1 MTGRGFAE
9 KNTPRIEK
17 KSQHGEDQAPCLTF
31 VKIEFLTFLE
41 THRNL
46 ENLRKVVFGGMRM
59 GEMKGILDAL
69 RAATEEERAE
79 FRSLLF
85 SHSGE
90 PLSVV
95 QEHDRIKAL
104 FDDVDE
110 KQVELADG
118 AIWEAARIR
127 HQLDEIN
134 ERVKVCGLI
143 KFHPDDPTRQ
153 KALPVSR
160 ELPKLRAGYANIIFK
175 LIHVFGANV
184 DEDEFGLE
192 DYE

>member
-1 MTGRGFAE
+1 
-9 KNTPRIEK
+9 
-17 KSQHGEDQAPCLTF
+17 
-31 VKIEFLTFLE
+31 
-41 THRNL
+41 
-46 ENLRKVVFGGMRM
+46 M

-79 FRSLLF
+79 FRRLLF

-104 FDDVDE
+104 FGDVDE

-153 KALPVSR
+153 KTLPVSR

>member
-1 MTGRGFAE
+1 
-9 KNTPRIEK
+9 
-17 KSQHGEDQAPCLTF
+17 
-31 VKIEFLTFLE
+31 
-41 THRNL
+41 
-46 ENLRKVVFGGMRM
+46 M
-59 GEMKGILDAL
+59 GEMKGILDTL

-118 AIWEAARIR
+118 TIWEAARIR

>member
-1 MTGRGFAE
+1 
-9 KNTPRIEK
+9 
-17 KSQHGEDQAPCLTF
+17 
-31 VKIEFLTFLE
+31 
-41 THRNL
+41 
-46 ENLRKVVFGGMRM
+46 M

-79 FRSLLF
+79 FRRLLF

-104 FDDVDE
+104 FEDVDE

-160 ELPKLRAGYANIIFK
+160 ELPKLRAGYLNIIFK

>member
-1 MTGRGFAE
+1 MSE
-9 KNTPRIEK
+9 MERIL
-17 KSQHGEDQAPCLTF
+17 G
-31 VKIEFLTFLE
+31 
-41 THRNL
+41 
-46 ENLRKVVFGGMRM
+46 
-59 GEMKGILDAL
+59 AL

-79 FRSLLF
+79 FRRLLF
-85 SHSGE
+85 SSAGE

-95 QEHDRIKAL
+95 QEHDRIRAL
-104 FDDVDE
+104 FEDVDE

-134 ERVKVCGLI
+134 ERAKVSGLI
-143 KFHPDDPTRQ
+143 KFHPDDPTKQ
-153 KALPVSR
+153 KVLPVSR

-175 LIHVFGANV
+175 LIHVFGVNG
-184 DEDEFGLE
+184 DEDDLGLD